1 MILPSIFDAIRKNL
15 LSILFWYAPRGSNSS
30 RPPGTLLNYS
40 NKLIEKIVAICV
52 INTGGAFF
60 PARGQT
66 CWLEGPSFV
75 GVVPVNKGRLS
86 GWRLALKISAF
97 FHKQVRGAVKGRGAK
112 GGSFSNESD
121 PLV

>member
-30 RPPGTLLNYS
+30 RSPGTLLNYS

-86 GWRLALKISAF
+86 GWRLALKNFRFLPQAGKRSS
-97 FHKQVRGAVKGRGAK
+97 KGPRCEGWVI
-112 GGSFSNESD
+112 FQ
-121 PLV
+121 